1 MPEYLYP
8 GVYVVEVA
16 AGAKPID
23 GVSTSTADLI
33 GSDCIGKLHRLATVP
48 APEWTDYNE
57 HDPGVTV
64 LELLAWLTESLVYR
78 TERLSDDGV
87 VHASRLAAAAL
98 ALANN
103 CEQPARQC
111 AKAHELLFGPAHER
125 RGFSRRAGLP
135 AAATHIA
142 IASTTSGG
150 GANADGDGG
159 DTAPVSRQL
168 PAVPRTRI
176 PTRSRSHNR
185 SRAPARR
192 RNPTKLQPRQRQVK
206 PESIDA

>member
-23 GVSTSTADLI
+23 GVSTSTANLI
-33 GSDCIGKLHRLATVP
+33 GSDCIDKLHRLATVP

-78 TERLSDDGV
+78 TEPLSDDGV

-103 CEQPARQC
+103 CEQPEDSVLKRTNFYSGRRMNEEDFRVEQDY
-111 AKAHELLFGPAHER
+111 LLPR
-125 RGFSRRAGLP
+125 R
-135 AAATHIA
+135 
-142 IASTTSGG
+142 TS
-150 GANADGDGG
+150 
-159 DTAPVSRQL
+159 Q
-168 PAVPRTRI
+168 
-176 PTRSRSHNR
+176 
-185 SRAPARR
+185 
-192 RNPTKLQPRQRQVK
+192 
-206 PESIDA
+206 

>member
-16 AGAKPID
+16 AGAKPIE

-48 APEWTDYNE
+48 ASEWTQYNQ

-78 TERLSDDGV
+78 ADRLSEDGV

-98 ALANN
+98 ALASN
-103 CEQPARQC
+103 CEQPQGSVLKHSNFYTGRRLNEEDFQAEQDY
-111 AKAHELLFGPAHER
+111 LLPR
-125 RGFSRRAGLP
+125 RM
-135 AAATHIA
+135 
-142 IASTTSGG
+142 
-150 GANADGDGG
+150 
-159 DTAPVSRQL
+159 
-168 PAVPRTRI
+168 
-176 PTRSRSHNR
+176 
-185 SRAPARR
+185 
-192 RNPTKLQPRQRQVK
+192 
-206 PESIDA
+206 